1 MEHGFN
7 LPLTLGTSHQDEITM
22 TSLEIARL
30 CNKKHHHIR
39 RDIESMIDDLPDVD
53 LSSFGY
59 IYHDAYGRAQQCY
72 KLPRDLVMTLISG
85 YSVPL
90 RHAIVTRLAELEAK
104 APAPLDFNDPDAMAR
119 YAVEQGQAFLAQKKE
134 LQETK
139 QQVEMLEEVVE
150 ESAQSVK
157 FVDTYVSS
165 SGLIN
170 IRDTAKLL
178 EANERYFI
186 NWLVSTGIMF
196 RGANRVLMPKKIHI
210 TAGRFKVKAVP
221 RASRSYNQSLFTNKG
236 FEWISKLWRDRA
248 KHR

>member
-7 LPLTLGTSHQDEITM
+7 LPLTLGSNHQDEITM

-30 CNKKHHHIR
+30 CNKRHDNVIADVEKMLS
-39 RDIESMIDDLPDVD
+39 ELGGDLLKFQEVYYDSRNRMQP
-53 LSSFGY
+53 
-59 IYHDAYGRAQQCY
+59 CY

-90 RHAIVTRLAELEAK
+90 RHAIVTRLGELERQ

-150 ESAQSVK
+150 ESAQSVA

-165 SGLIN
+165 SGLIS

-178 EANERYFI
+178 EANERHFI
-186 NWLVSTGIMF
+186 SWLVSAGIMF
-196 RGANRVLMPKKIHI
+196 RGANRVLKPSRGGQFLVRPRKLFQLEKTNNGAYLPRRWVSSRQIG
-210 TAGRFKVKAVP
+210 TLAV
-221 RASRSYNQSLFTNKG
+221 N
-236 FEWISKLWRDRA
+236 
-248 KHR
+248 